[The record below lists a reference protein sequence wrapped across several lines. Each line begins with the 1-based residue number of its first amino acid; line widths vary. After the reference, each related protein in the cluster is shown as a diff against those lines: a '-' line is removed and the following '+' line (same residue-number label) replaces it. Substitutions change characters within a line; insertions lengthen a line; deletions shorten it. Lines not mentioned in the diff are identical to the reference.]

1 MSSSVSDPPVGS
13 VHPEAIALL
22 EQFDSV
28 LDRLQALD
36 LTALTEDATIEVLR
50 RQVRCERRVP
60 SVRHALVAEVE
71 ARAIP
76 ATKRCR
82 TTGAFLRTLLNVSN
96 GEGAQWAR
104 DARELVGKRSL
115 STGEELPPPLPEVAA
130 AVKDGG
136 ISTVHAQLIADTIV
150 RETPAAVSYE
160 TRARGEARLV
170 RTARVSD
177 PARLARACQDFLDR
191 VDPDGSLG
199 TDHERA
205 HKRDLTIGRQ
215 GRDGMYPVRGRLD
228 PETGALINAAISPL
242 SAPQPSK
249 TQPDLRTAG
258 QRRHDAIAEIARRA
272 LAGGLPTRHGLPGT
286 MLVTVALT
294 DLERRTG
301 LASTFHG
308 GRLSVRDLLRMAA
321 DLKVIPVVM
330 DCDGQVLHF
339 GEEQR
344 LATTAQRLA
353 LAVTD
358 QGCTYPDCDV
368 PAVWSQSAHGEP
380 FATSRRTGIDD
391 LALLCGYHHRVLD
404 NQQWT
409 IQRIKGRIW
418 LIPPPW
424 VDPDRRPRTNEYFK
438 RLDEGVG

>member
-1 MSSSVSDPPVGS
+1 
-13 VHPEAIALL
+13 
-22 EQFDSV
+22 
-28 LDRLQALD
+28 
-36 LTALTEDATIEVLR
+36 
-50 RQVRCERRVP
+50 
-60 SVRHALVAEVE
+60 
-71 ARAIP
+71 
-76 ATKRCR
+76 
-82 TTGAFLRTLLNVSN
+82 
-96 GEGAQWAR
+96 
-104 DARELVGKRSL
+104 
-115 STGEELPPPLPEVAA
+115 
-130 AVKDGG
+130 
-136 ISTVHAQLIADTIV
+136 
-150 RETPAAVSYE
+150 
-160 TRARGEARLV
+160 
-170 RTARVSD
+170 
-177 PARLARACQDFLDR
+177 
-191 VDPDGSLG
+191 
-199 TDHERA
+199 
-205 HKRDLTIGRQ
+205 
-215 GRDGMYPVRGRLD
+215 MYPLRGRLD
-228 PETGALINAAISPL
+228 PETGALLNAAISPL

-301 LASTFHG
+301 HASTFHG

-344 LATTAQRLA
+344 LATTSQRLA

-358 QGCTYPDCDV
+358 RGCTYPDCDV

-418 LIPPPW
+418 LTPPPW

-438 RLDEGVG
+438 PLDEDVG